1 MVDSKKIKILLAIVI
16 FLFLLSGALAAIW
29 LNNQFNKPKTNLK
42 SETNYGDD
50 IKLSQ
55 KAQSEKNLSYCD
67 QLKSLKKDDCIY
79 YAAIN
84 NNELAFCNLI
94 SDTAQAKKCSEIV
107 AAVQI
112 ITDKDSQKCLS
123 LAVEEVKA
131 DCLTEI
137 FRQQNDLK
145 YCVAFKNEVK
155 VLCEDIVYTNLA
167 FTAKDP
173 TICDKIQSADN
184 KINCQTA
191 IDALPLDSDKD
202 GVPDYLERSYGT
214 NPFDP
219 QSK

>member
-1 MVDSKKIKILLAIVI
+1 MIDSTKIKILLAIII

-29 LNNQFNKPKTNLK
+29 LNNQFNKPKTDLK

-55 KAQSEKNLSYCD
+55 KAQTEKNLSYCD

-107 AAVQI
+107 AIGQI
-112 ITDKDSQKCLS
+112 ITNKDSQKCLS
-123 LAVEEVKA
+123 LTVEEVKT

-145 YCVAFKNEVK
+145 YCATFANEVK

-167 FTAKDP
+167 FTAKDQI
-173 TICDKIQSADN
+173 ICDKIQSADN
-184 KINCQTA
+184 KINCQSA
-191 IDALPLDSDKD
+191 IETIPKDSDGD